1 MEHGTHTL
9 TVVECSMF
17 LFLLKGETLLYYL
30 RSLLARLSLP
40 ILPGMLACELDP
52 YYPYPHYISLV
63 SP

>member
-9 TVVECSMF
+9 TVGVF
-17 LFLLKGETLLYYL
+17 YVFILIKGAESLYYL

-63 SP
+63 PP